1 MGFRRK
7 KSSTINVHRS
17 EEVAPLECRHLVKQA
32 SSVSSDGEGS
42 LSGDSSVYV
51 YIVEINIFG
60 ICGSRLKLK
69 TFLISNE

>member
-42 LSGDSSVYV
+42 LSGDSSVCV
-51 YIVEINIFG
+51 KF
-60 ICGSRLKLK
+60 
-69 TFLISNE
+69 